1 MDFMIRDMNKA
12 DIPGVLKIELS
23 SFDFPWSES
32 MFMNQ
37 FMLEDIAIILVAV
50 RGDTI
55 MGYVIVW
62 LEGIDSHIL
71 NVAVGKNWR
80 GKKIADGILD
90 AVITRSVNKGC
101 SRIYLEVRKSNRYA
115 QDFYKRNGFQVI
127 GEEEGYYGETG
138 ENALILELI
147 LD

>member
-12 DIPGVLKIELS
+12 DIPGVLKIEIS

-115 QDFYKRNGFQVI
+115 QEFYKRNGFQVI
-127 GEEEGYYGETG
+127 GEEEEYYGETG
-138 ENALILELI
+138 ENALILELM